1 MSNPFS
7 GDPKSR
13 SPDGDY
19 LEALEKRLK
28 GVKDK
33 KKIDSKSIIK
43 DIDSLKNDQLFKLL
57 SKTDIPLSA
66 DEQKFENDFVE
77 EQSILDKTIE
87 PSLIR
92 KKVAPQTCAINKTE
106 LVSIL
111 KYDVAQKLHDFYQ
124 QLDQTTEDRFESE
137 EILREIQQRRKTMRK
152 AHPRF
157 GVKRTL
163 RDQKRDRGFEI
174 LKKAHENNQT
184 KFRCLDDRG
193 TRKAFQKSSR
203 MHILFSDF
211 ERPWETP
218 FYKHTDYLSCALTWD
233 GILAITS
240 DREKRKHTWKEID
253 LIKLLTVA
261 PSSRGAI
268 FEVATSD
275 VSLEQSDDCL
285 AILAVFWVEINGMN
299 TPTKCFGSIFRISK
313 NLQVKLFEMIETP
326 SMVGYCRLTD
336 RKTFTH
342 DYHCLIV
349 FPKQAEVSA
358 YLVDANSIKKIDDV
372 FEWFPSLA
380 LTNLPGGALKSS
392 CMICNDYRFSAVG
405 LDTGILIVS
414 VCMIQ
419 GNVILDSIRLK
430 FACPITVVEFLP
442 QVSSSIQR
450 ILVSSY
456 LGPAA
461 IWRIHLSE
469 DEKLHWEQECIFA
482 ESQYYDSV
490 ICGCVY
496 RFYHETQPWILLGT
510 YSGKILRY
518 ELPPP
523 LPNVRKS
530 RQIVNMCGKPF
541 LALRNKPIYNMKQ
554 TGLNEI
560 SVVTQF
566 GLTVLQESLISPRRL
581 SKFAYRWME
590 KYQISRFCD
599 RPELSQDFTD
609 NLIQKIEL
617 KSENEFRSRVGS
629 SASVGTSRADDD
641 YQSFTRR
648 TTMNSVYQ
656 PRELRTAPSGSVS
669 SSSSNSK
676 LRQLEVE
683 MFYQDGP
690 SEQEQ
695 RSPNKI
701 AQSPKMGAIQET
713 NSLAERRSSSSN
725 LFRFLPKKSS
735 DQSLGKVFK

>member
-111 KYDVAQKLHDFYQ
+111 KYDVTQKLHDFYQ

-137 EILREIQQRRKTMRK
+137 EILREIQQVAKELEK
-152 AHPRF
+152 Q
-157 GVKRTL
+157 
-163 RDQKRDRGFEI
+163 QKEEE
-174 LKKAHENNQT
+174 ENNEESSSSIWSQENT
-184 KFRCLDDRG
+184 
-193 TRKAFQKSSR
+193 TRS
-203 MHILFSDF
+203 
-211 ERPWETP
+211 ETG
-218 FYKHTDYLSCALTWD
+218 S
-233 GILAITS
+233 
-240 DREKRKHTWKEID
+240 
-253 LIKLLTVA
+253 
-261 PSSRGAI
+261 
-268 FEVATSD
+268 
-275 VSLEQSDDCL
+275 
-285 AILAVFWVEINGMN
+285 WVEINGMN

-496 RFYHETQPWILLGT
+496 RFYHETQPWVLLGT